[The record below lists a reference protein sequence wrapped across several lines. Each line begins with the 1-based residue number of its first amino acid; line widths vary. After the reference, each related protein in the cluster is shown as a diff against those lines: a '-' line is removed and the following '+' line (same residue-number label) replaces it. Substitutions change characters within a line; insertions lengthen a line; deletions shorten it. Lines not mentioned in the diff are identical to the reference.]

1 MTNEEL
7 NTALYKKMFDEQE
20 RFKAQLR
27 DASPQEIMYNAY
39 ELVIREDILLSME
52 ENDLSSEQAR
62 ALLKSAHPLSDL
74 FLKWESRESGHMN
87 EIRELIES
95 HAEALVRNARANRDA
110 GR

>member
-1 MTNEEL
+1 MTIEEI

-52 ENDLSSEQAR
+52 ENDLTFEQAK
-62 ALLKSAHPLSDL
+62 ALLKSDHPLGDL
-74 FLKWESRESGHMN
+74 FLKWERSESRHMS

-95 HAEALVRNARANRDA
+95 HADGLIRTAKANRDA
-110 GR
+110 R

>member
-20 RFKAQLR
+20 SFKAQLR

-52 ENDLSSEQAR
+52 ENALSSEQAR
-62 ALLKSAHPLSDL
+62 VLLKSDHPLGDL

-87 EIRELIES
+87 EIREIIES
-95 HAEALVRNARANRDA
+95 HADGLIRNAKSNRDA
-110 GR
+110 R

>member
-27 DASPQEIMYNAY
+27 DVSPQEIMYNAY

-62 ALLKSAHPLSDL
+62 ALLKSDHPLGDL
-74 FLKWESRESGHMN
+74 FLKWESRESGHMA

-95 HAEALVRNARANRDA
+95 HADGLIRNARTNRDA
-110 GR
+110 R